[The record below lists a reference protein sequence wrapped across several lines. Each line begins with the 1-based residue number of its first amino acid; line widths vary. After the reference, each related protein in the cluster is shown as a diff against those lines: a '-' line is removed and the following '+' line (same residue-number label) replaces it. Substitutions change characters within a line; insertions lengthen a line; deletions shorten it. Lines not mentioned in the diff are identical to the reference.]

1 VDVIHDLNGRGT
13 DDILFRNVV
22 RNRGMAEFENPYAE
36 EDPLVQAHFDCLNCE
51 GKLWE
56 YAIQRQMVC
65 EDCRTVFSTDEIFDA
80 QT

>member
-1 VDVIHDLNGRGT
+1 
-13 DDILFRNVV
+13 
-22 RNRGMAEFENPYAE
+22 MAEFTNPYAE
-36 EDPLVQAHFDCLNCE
+36 SNPFVRAHFDCLNCG

-65 EDCRTVFSTDEIFDA
+65 EDCRSVFPSADIFEA